1 MELNERIPQDVKI
14 DIAAKIISE
23 NYEDLETWDDL
34 YRIIHSQIQYIYV
47 LREKAEG
54 KSLPNY
60 PPRISRS
67 ISPGVD
73 SPRI

>member
-1 MELNERIPQDVKI
+1 MELNKRIPQDVKI

-54 KSLPNY
+54 KSLPN
-60 PPRISRS
+60 
-67 ISPGVD
+67 
-73 SPRI
+73 

>member
-1 MELNERIPQDVKI
+1 MELNEMIPQDVKI

-54 KSLPNY
+54 KSLPN
-60 PPRISRS
+60 
-67 ISPGVD
+67 
-73 SPRI
+73 

>member
-23 NYEDLETWDDL
+23 NYEGLETWDDL

-47 LREKAEG
+47 LREKTEG
-54 KSLPNY
+54 KSLPN
-60 PPRISRS
+60 
-67 ISPGVD
+67 
-73 SPRI
+73 

>member
-54 KSLPNY
+54 KSLPN
-60 PPRISRS
+60 
-67 ISPGVD
+67 
-73 SPRI
+73 

>member
-1 MELNERIPQDVKI
+1 MIPQDVKI

-54 KSLPNY
+54 KSLPN
-60 PPRISRS
+60 
-67 ISPGVD
+67 
-73 SPRI
+73 

>member
-23 NYEDLETWDDL
+23 NYEDLETRDDL

-54 KSLPNY
+54 KSLPN
-60 PPRISRS
+60 
-67 ISPGVD
+67 
-73 SPRI
+73 

>member
-1 MELNERIPQDVKI
+1 MELNEMIPQDIKI
-14 DIAAKIISE
+14 DIATKIISE

-54 KSLPNY
+54 KSLPN
-60 PPRISRS
+60 
-67 ISPGVD
+67 
-73 SPRI
+73 

>member
-1 MELNERIPQDVKI
+1 MELNERIPQDVNI

-54 KSLPNY
+54 KSLPN
-60 PPRISRS
+60 
-67 ISPGVD
+67 
-73 SPRI
+73 